1 MTFLPNHPHHL
12 FEAKCKGR
20 TNSGDDIHFTL
31 SQIYFDSYN
40 PTDNTVLITI
50 LGSENVDV
58 LYDSIELISPQD
70 LHLLLTK
77 HQVDTPYLTI
87 KNRLII
93 NATVF
98 TKCTQHLP
106 TYPYKEDWKPLGF
119 ISSRLWVDG

>member
-1 MTFLPNHPHHL
+1 MKRKPMTFLPNHPHHL

-70 LHLLLTK
+70 LHLLLTPPA
-77 HQVDTPYLTI
+77 Q
-87 KNRLII
+87 N
-93 NATVF
+93 
-98 TKCTQHLP
+98 TK
-106 TYPYKEDWKPLGF
+106 
-119 ISSRLWVDG
+119 